1 MNMNTKMNQTACQIE
16 IEDLRAMVLPAV
28 TTQLPDTDHDAEG
41 ALYIAM
47 VGRKAFCEVS
57 QCLEKAPTRA
67 LSQIHIFILV
77 GAFSRHCETCF
88 AEVC

>member
-1 MNMNTKMNQTACQIE
+1 MNQTACQIE

-47 VGRKAFCEVS
+47 VGRKSLS
-57 QCLEKAPTRA
+57 QCPEGPPLEPCLKIT
-67 LSQIHIFILV
+67 SIFY
-77 GAFSRHCETCF
+77 
-88 AEVC
+88 

>member
-1 MNMNTKMNQTACQIE
+1 MTLQGANTAVVKTNQTACQIE

-47 VGRKAFCEVS
+47 VGRKAC
-57 QCLEKAPTRA
+57 
-67 LSQIHIFILV
+67 HIARRRPPLGPCHKF
-77 GAFSRHCETCF
+77 
-88 AEVC
+88 

>member
-1 MNMNTKMNQTACQIE
+1 MNMNTKTNQTACQIE

-47 VGRKAFCEVS
+47 VGRK
-57 QCLEKAPTRA
+57 
-67 LSQIHIFILV
+67 ILLRSFTLPIV
-77 GAFSRHCETCF
+77 
-88 AEVC
+88 